1 MKANDLRDKAAS
13 ELAQELLDLRR
24 EQFNLRLQLATG
36 QSMKSHRVRE
46 VRRDIA
52 RVKTILNEKGRQA

>member
-1 MKANDLRDKAAS
+1 MNASELRDKSAD
-13 ELAQELLDLRR
+13 ELTKELVDLRR

-36 QSMKSHRVRE
+36 QSMKTHRVRE

-52 RVKTILNEKGRQA
+52 RVKTILSEKGRQG

>member
-1 MKANDLRDKAAS
+1 MKATELRDKGADD
-13 ELAQELLDLRR
+13 LAKELLALRR